1 MASSDYYIIDN
12 SDIENKKLE
21 AAKNHYSKGDYSSAL
36 KLYLTMLNTSISY
49 KLYYEIGRCYYK
61 LNDLLAAEEYFKKS
75 IGLESLKNQ
84 SYLYLGNIYYKRE
97 DIKNA
102 IENWASAYAY
112 KPDDESVCLNL
123 ATSYFSKKM
132 NFQSVFYYKKYL
144 KYAKDRGRAYF
155 AIKNTIDNYSQQ
167 SSELMQKAQRA
178 ITFKNNKQAIEYLD
192 LAVKIMPVNFDT
204 NLLLGKLYLEENDN
218 MHAMIYLKRALA
230 LDSKSLDVLQ
240 KLSSVF
246 INLGDYTAAYCS
258 MRRLLPLV
266 IHNQQEYLK
275 TLQLVKDL
283 DSSFDELS
291 YQGHKEW
298 AEKYYDDNNYHMALM
313 EYENCA
319 ILKEHVQADVEK
331 RLEKLKSFLYPEERI
346 IKACIEKGS
355 ELYTDGD
362 YKNSNKYFTKVML
375 FTNENSAEYKY
386 AKARM
391 VNI

>member
-1 MASSDYYIIDN
+1 
-12 SDIENKKLE
+12 
-21 AAKNHYSKGDYSSAL
+21 
-36 KLYLTMLNTSISY
+36 
-49 KLYYEIGRCYYK
+49 
-61 LNDLLAAEEYFKKS
+61 
-75 IGLESLKNQ
+75 
-84 SYLYLGNIYYKRE
+84 
-97 DIKNA
+97 
-102 IENWASAYAY
+102 
-112 KPDDESVCLNL
+112 
-123 ATSYFSKKM
+123 M

-178 ITFKNNKQAIEYLD
+178 ITSKNNKQAIEYLD